1 MTENIGFMQ
10 NWNIQKFIAKKK
22 EHEIKYDEVYDT

>member
-1 MTENIGFMQ
+1 MDLWKIGIYKSLLQ
-10 NWNIQKFIAKKK
+10 KKK